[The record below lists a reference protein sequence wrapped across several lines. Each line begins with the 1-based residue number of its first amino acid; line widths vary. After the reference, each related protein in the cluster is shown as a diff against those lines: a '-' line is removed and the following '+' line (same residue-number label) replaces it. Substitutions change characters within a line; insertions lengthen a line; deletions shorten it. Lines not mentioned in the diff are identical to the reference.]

1 MWLQMSSLNSVKPL
15 TQPVNIDR
23 KDYLKTKQ
31 KMVKQKPVQQMPFSV
46 FGLKISEAMV
56 AAFKNL
62 LDSKIKPSLTLVTYF
77 ALTGKGYTM
86 ENTFAW
92 LQIII
97 LVCTVFLLKVFC
109 NIFVL
114 WWVKYS
120 WIILLFKF
128 NNFVIK
134 RLASYEVRSQS
145 RKILNTFSVQ

>member
-1 MWLQMSSLNSVKPL
+1 
-15 TQPVNIDR
+15 
-23 KDYLKTKQ
+23 
-31 KMVKQKPVQQMPFSV
+31 MPFSV

-62 LDSKIKPSLTLVTYF
+62 LDSKIKSSLTLVTYF
-77 ALTGKGYTM
+77 ALTGKGYIM

-92 LQIII
+92 LQMII
-97 LVCTVFLLKVFC
+97 LVFTIFLLKVFC

-145 RKILNTFSVQ
+145 KKILNTFSVQ